1 MDIDD
6 GPGPGVG
13 CTVAPMSLAT
23 RCPACSTVFR
33 VVQDQL
39 RVSEGWVRC
48 GRCTEVFNA
57 VDHMVDMP
65 RPPAPLQPP
74 AAPPAPG
81 GADRVAEGQRSL
93 GATPPPQPAPLERL
107 IESDHAHDL
116 RIQAWNDP
124 GPAAVAAPAE
134 AFDENDESTRVFRAF
149 TPEAAATAVTA
160 DSARSTHS
168 AVSEAAEGALEAW
181 RGDRV
186 DLSAVTRRD
195 EGTTPPPP
203 GVPAEETTGAL
214 ADATRLADAAPTAE
228 DADAPSFVRDAERAE
243 RWQRPAVRAALAA
256 GLVLGTSILF
266 VQVALEYRDLV
277 AARWSHTRPALEQ
290 LCRWTGCRVEH
301 PRLVDALVVDSSGLV
316 RVDGTST
323 YRFSVVL
330 RNRSSLTLAMPALD
344 LTLTDTQGRV
354 ISRRTLS
361 AVELGVGAATVA
373 AAAELSL
380 QATLGI
386 PDRPVAGY
394 TIEVFYP

>member
-1 MDIDD
+1 
-6 GPGPGVG
+6 
-13 CTVAPMSLAT
+13 MSLAT

-74 AAPPAPG
+74 AAPPAQDV
-81 GADRVAEGQRSL
+81 ADRVHGGQRSL
-93 GATPPPQPAPLERL
+93 GATPQPQPAAMDRL

-116 RIQAWNDP
+116 RIRAWNDP

-134 AFDENDESTRVFRAF
+134 AFDENDESTRVFRALM
-149 TPEAAATAVTA
+149 PEAAAITAA
-160 DSARSTHS
+160 PAKSTDP
-168 AVSEAAEGALEAW
+168 AVAEAAPEPIEAW
-181 RGDRV
+181 RGDRE
-186 DLSAVTRRD
+186 DLSALSRLD
-195 EGTTPPPP
+195 EGTARPLP
-203 GVPAEETTGAL
+203 GVSAGEATGAL
-214 ADATRLADAAPTAE
+214 ADASRFADATPTAAE
-228 DADAPSFVRDAERAE
+228 ADAPSFVRDAERAE

-256 GLVLGTSILF
+256 GLVLGTSMLF

-277 AARWSHTRPALEQ
+277 AARWAPTRPALEQ

-361 AVELGVGAATVA
+361 AAELGVGAATVA
-373 AAAELSL
+373 AASELSL

-386 PDRPVAGY
+386 ADRPVAGY